1 MVFVQIL
8 FRSYRLDVRDDNLL
22 QVLVHGLSIT
32 PMRGRLRNVPV
43 LREGILRMAAFSSS
57 RVDDLGRQQMP
68 AYRSYKH
75 HGDGPLTESLASSAK
90 RAEAQG
96 FTMASNQYNR
106 IFDDCKVNLKSR
118 YLTGY
123 K

>member
-1 MVFVQIL
+1 
-8 FRSYRLDVRDDNLL
+8 
-22 QVLVHGLSIT
+22 
-32 PMRGRLRNVPV
+32 
-43 LREGILRMAAFSSS
+43 MAAFSSS